1 MDQQIQ
7 DHPWEPAWEPKFR
20 MVFYSAEFGWATYL
34 RFHILP
40 YISLANKM
48 IVEKNG
54 SRSQVHEALF
64 HLCENRKAV
73 DEAEFLRLIHSLY
86 WSLENSIK

>member
-1 MDQQIQ
+1 MPLFLFGTVKLQDHTMDQIQ
-7 DHPWEPAWEPKFR
+7 DRPWEPAWEPKFW

-48 IVEKNG
+48 IVEKKM
-54 SRSQVHEALF
+54 VHGAKYMEPCF
-64 HLCENRKAV
+64 IFVKITKV
-73 DEAEFLRLIHSLY
+73 
-86 WSLENSIK
+86 